1 MSNRQGNGRN
11 GQGKPPENDQ
21 GMDLNQVIQ
30 MGEQAS
36 QLLNSQ
42 IYNVAHRMAIDE
54 TIQAWAATSPKER
67 EKRESLWAEVQAHGR
82 AAMVLS
88 GMVERA
94 QQAMVKQS
102 EQREVTE
109 NEFLDKLGFGDIDRF
124 SGPAD
129 SYQ

>member
-94 QQAMVKQS
+94 QQAMVRQS

-109 NEFLDKLGFGDIDRF
+109 NEFLDKQGFGDIDRF

>member
-109 NEFLDKLGFGDIDRF
+109 NEFLDKQGFGDIDRF

>member
-30 MGEQAS
+30 MGEQES

-109 NEFLDKLGFGDIDRF
+109 NEFLDKQGFGDIDRF